1 MTEKKRDVVARLR
14 GAASDPANRGERKEL
29 FGEAADSIE
38 ELRFW
43 LQRSQARERELRDQ
57 LAITR
62 PMPFDEDEDT
72 K

>member
-29 FGEAADSIE
+29 FAEAADSIE

-57 LAITR
+57 QANTQ
-62 PMPFDEDEDT
+62 PMPFDDED
-72 K
+72 

>member
-14 GAASDPANRGERKEL
+14 GAAADPVNRHEKEL
-29 FGEAADSIE
+29 IGEAADSIE

-57 LAITR
+57 LANTQ
-62 PMPFDEDEDT
+62 PMPFDDDQ
-72 K
+72 